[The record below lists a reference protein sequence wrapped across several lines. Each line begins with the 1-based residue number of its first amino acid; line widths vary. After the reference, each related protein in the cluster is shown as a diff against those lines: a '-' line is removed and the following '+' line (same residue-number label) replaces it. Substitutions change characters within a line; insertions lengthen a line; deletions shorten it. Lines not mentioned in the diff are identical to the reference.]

1 MKLEKTHVRCWN
13 DLARAFVKHYQYN
26 MDMAPNRTQLQ
37 NMSQG
42 PKESFKEYAQ
52 KWRELDARVQPPLM
66 ERELIDMFMSTL
78 QGPFY
83 EHMIGSSSAR
93 FAELV
98 MDGERIEVGLKL
110 G

>member
-1 MKLEKTHVRCWN
+1 MKLEKTHIRCWN

-52 KWRELDARVQPPLM
+52 KWRELAARVQPPLM
-66 ERELIDMFMSTL
+66 ERELIHE
-78 QGPFY
+78 Y
-83 EHMIGSSSAR
+83 
-93 FAELV
+93 LV
-98 MDGERIEVGLKL
+98 RDIL
-110 G
+110 